1 MCCVSYVLCAWHLC
15 VVYQVCCVHVLYVAC
30 MCSVCV
36 YACAF
41 TLVTE
46 EVKSVSGDSIQIN
59 KVLGTCRQ
67 VIVSEFF

>member
-1 MCCVSYVLCAWHLC
+1 M
-15 VVYQVCCVHVLYVAC
+15 HVLYVAC